1 MTPQRDPAPSE
12 DGAFTSRVES
22 RGSRHILHLSG
33 PFHAG
38 WLGRLAGGLATREVS
53 VVSAKAQR
61 GRYQQWTAELEVE
74 LLDEKLDLSTVDCLA
89 LINDRSAPSN
99 PPGDLPIT
107 SYRVAPKPGAL
118 EVEVHAPDAV
128 GQLDRLLRTFA
139 FFGLFP
145 CALQSAT
152 RGAEMEGVF
161 QLQALGQTEPGLQV
175 IDGLE
180 RRLASLAS
188 GGHLAPRAQRIH
200 PAANRRRA

>member
-1 MTPQRDPAPSE
+1 
-12 DGAFTSRVES
+12 
-22 RGSRHILHLSG
+22 
-33 PFHAG
+33 
-38 WLGRLAGGLATREVS
+38 
-53 VVSAKAQR
+53 
-61 GRYQQWTAELEVE
+61 
-74 LLDEKLDLSTVDCLA
+74 
-89 LINDRSAPSN
+89 
-99 PPGDLPIT
+99 
-107 SYRVAPKPGAL
+107 VAPKQGAL
-118 EVEVHAPDAV
+118 EVEVHAPDTV

-188 GGHLAPRAQRIH
+188 GGHLGPRAHRLH
-200 PAANRRRA
+200 PAPAANRRA